1 MEDKYEIIEKY
12 LMNELSIRDQ
22 IQFEENLRKDPELR
36 KEYEVRKKINE
47 ALLEDDIINLRDLL
61 QEVMNEGTEHTKPT
75 RKLYVI
81 SSVAAVI
88 VLFIVIAG
96 KILFFSDQLSSAD
109 LYDTYYETYTAVMN
123 FRSTNTQNQTRTSLA
138 NAFDR
143 YEAGDF
149 KQASFF
155 FEKIVREDNSN
166 YMCRFYL
173 SICKMETNKPDEAE
187 EYLTG
192 LVLKNNHIFWEQAHW
207 YLALLYLKMNSK
219 KEAKMILNKMVHEN
233 MAQKTEAKII
243 LKSLE

>member
-22 IQFEENLRKDPELR
+22 IQFEENLRNDPELR

-47 ALLEDDIINLRDLL
+47 ALLEDDIMNLRDSL
-61 QEVMNEGTEHTKPT
+61 QEVMNKDAGYSKPT
-75 RKLYVI
+75 RKLHVI

-96 KILFFSDQLSSAD
+96 KFFFFSDQVSSSD
-109 LYDTYYETYTAVMN
+109 LYDTYYETYPAVMN
-123 FRSTNTQNQTRTSLA
+123 YRSTDTQNQTTTNLSK
-138 NAFDR
+138 AFKS

-149 KQASFF
+149 NQASIF
-155 FEKIVREDNSN
+155 FEKIIREDNLN
-166 YMCRFYL
+166 YMCQFYL
-173 SICKMETNKPDEAE
+173 SICKIETNKPDEAE
-187 EYLTG
+187 EYLTD

-207 YLALLYLKMNSK
+207 YLAMLYLKKNSK
-219 KEAKMILNKMVHEN
+219 EEAKMILNKMVQEN
-233 MAQKTEAKII
+233 MAKKTEAKII